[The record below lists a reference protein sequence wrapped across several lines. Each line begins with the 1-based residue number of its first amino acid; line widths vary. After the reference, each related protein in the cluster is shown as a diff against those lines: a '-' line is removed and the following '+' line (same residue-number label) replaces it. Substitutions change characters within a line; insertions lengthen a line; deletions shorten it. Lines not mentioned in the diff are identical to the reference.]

1 MSNSFQNIKKLR
13 FTITLAIGTFE
24 DGTNTVVLEGFRS
37 IIEVQ
42 KGGGQMMS
50 SCTFRIFGLSQPLMS
65 QLTTLA
71 FLALSYTKNVVKIEA
86 VDGDNI
92 DLVYIGSIINAW
104 GDYSTMPDVSLYVE
118 TQSGFFEQVKI
129 STPLVFKDTVN
140 VADLMQ
146 ILANKIG
153 VRFEDNN
160 VVDKIKKPNYEGTI
174 IDQLRNLAQDTNTDF
189 YLDDEVLA
197 ICPKNIARTK
207 TKIIPKISSSTGLI
221 GYPSFDKIGVTFRC
235 LFNAAIRF
243 GGQIEMQSEIK
254 QANGT
259 WHVISIN
266 HNLESEKPDG
276 QWFSTVRCSGT
287 GLPPIN

>member
-1 MSNSFQNIKKLR
+1 MSNSFQNTKKLR

-24 DGTNTVVLEGFRS
+24 DGKNQVVLEGFRS

-50 SCTFRIFGLSQPLMS
+50 SCTFRIFGLSQALMS

-71 FLALSYTKNVVKIEA
+71 FLAQSYTKNVVKIEA
-86 VDGDNI
+86 VDGDNV
-92 DLVYIGSIINAW
+92 DLVYIGAIINAW

-118 TQSGFFEQVKI
+118 TQTGFFDQLNISEPLNVKGYA
-129 STPLVFKDTVN
+129 N

-146 ILANKIG
+146 ILANKMG
-153 VRFEDNN
+153 VRFENNN
-160 VVDKIKKPNYEGTI
+160 VIRKIKDPYYKGTI
-174 IDQLRNLAQDTNTDF
+174 IDQLRSLAQDTQTDF

-207 TKIIPKISSSTGLI
+207 VKVIPVISSKTGLI
-221 GYPSFDKIGVTFRC
+221 GYPSFDKIGVTFRV

-243 GGQIEMQSEIK
+243 GAQIEMQSEIK
-254 QANGT
+254 QANGV

-276 QWFSTVRCSGT
+276 QWFSTVRCSST
-287 GLPPIN
+287 GLPPI